1 MLYVRGK
8 WKCQSL
14 SRVLLF
20 ATPWTVA
27 YQAPPAIGFFQARV
41 LEWVAIR
48 ICLPIQEM
56 EKIYGFDP
64 WVRKVG
70 ESMAAHSSIV
80 AWRISWTEEPGGL
93 QPMESQRVR
102 RDWSDLAQY
111 NWKFCK
117 TQILFKVGYLS
128 NPKVKSWWWTGS
140 PGVLWFMGSQRVR
153 QDWATDLNWFY

>member
-1 MLYVRGK
+1 MGFLGGAGGK
-8 WKCQSL
+8 EREKVKSL

-80 AWRISWTEEPGGL
+80 AWRISWTGELGGL
-93 QPMESQRVR
+93 QSIESPRVGH
-102 RDWSDLAQY
+102 D
-111 NWKFCK
+111 
-117 TQILFKVGYLS
+117 
-128 NPKVKSWWWTGS
+128 
-140 PGVLWFMGSQRVR
+140 
-153 QDWATDLNWFY
+153 

>member
-1 MLYVRGK
+1 MGFLGGAGGK
-8 WKCQSL
+8 ERAQGKSL

-56 EKIYGFDP
+56 EKIHGFDP

-102 RDWSDLAQY
+102 RD
-111 NWKFCK
+111 
-117 TQILFKVGYLS
+117 
-128 NPKVKSWWWTGS
+128 
-140 PGVLWFMGSQRVR
+140 
-153 QDWATDLNWFY
+153 